1 MKFTLHIDK
10 DREEEVLIYAH
21 ENRPV
26 FAEIQHLAAGTETS
40 LVGYEGDSIVV
51 LKPKDVTCFISSDD
65 KVYALV
71 GNHRYTVKKRL
82 YQLLEQLGPDYI
94 RINQS
99 CIANIRQISRF
110 SASIGGS
117 LQVIFRD
124 GYKDYVS
131 RRELRN
137 VKERIGIV

>member
-10 DREEEVLIYAH
+10 EREEEVLIYAH

-26 FAEIQHLAAGTETS
+26 FAEIERLLAGTETT
-40 LVGYEGDSIVV
+40 LVGYEQDQIVV
-51 LKPKDVTCFISSDD
+51 LKFKEVSCFVSSND
-65 KVYALV
+65 KVYAVMGQRRYLV
-71 GNHRYTVKKRL
+71 KRRL
-82 YQLLEQLGPDYI
+82 YQLQEQLGADYI

-99 CIANIRQISRF
+99 YIANVRQISRF

-124 GYKDYVS
+124 GSKDYVS
-131 RRELRN
+131 RRELKK